1 MPRFAIERDLLKKN
15 FKYICGVD
23 EVGRGAVFGP
33 VVSGA
38 VILDPDKLN
47 FEIRDSKTLSEK
59 KRRSLANYIYN
70 ESLSYSLGW
79 SWVDEIDR
87 INILNSTKSAMRM
100 AVENLQIY
108 PDYVLIDGMESDFL
122 DIMGQGI
129 IKGDKKS
136 LSVAAASIIAKV
148 FRDDLIRDLSAFFP
162 DYGLERNKGY
172 LTLEHFNAISWLGKS
187 FFHRKSFKVKKWQ
200 TRD

>member
-172 LTLEHFNAISWLGKS
+172 LTLEHFNAISGLGKS